1 MTNDTKTPIFSVA
14 DESCQYC
21 FSVSSMKSYSKK
33 NLTVEEI
40 LFNYRLFRGRRV
52 TDSVIAIWITRFKSF
67 ENLANMIPDKVSVV
81 LMATTALHSFWDL
94 NQRIAIPKKVWL
106 MKFKSIDHSY
116 KENNVKIFVKQH
128 KWFGESN
135 HRKGEFM
142 SHCRG
147 GSRTPVTSKG
157 SPF

>member
-81 LMATTALHSFWDL
+81 LMATTALHSF
-94 NQRIAIPKKVWL
+94 
-106 MKFKSIDHSY
+106 
-116 KENNVKIFVKQH
+116 
-128 KWFGESN
+128 
-135 HRKGEFM
+135 
-142 SHCRG
+142 
-147 GSRTPVTSKG
+147 
-157 SPF
+157 